1 VPGVLGVVGEPQL
14 VPRSAF
20 DVDSVEP
27 NLVAAATA
35 AGLVAASYAVGMQL
49 TEMSVM
55 GFRTSVT
62 VFRRPAGGLRW
73 VIIPTIHMGHADY
86 YWAIWQRLRSCQA
99 VIAEIWDG
107 PSSTGMAYANAMR
120 LARQRASRGLVPQD
134 IDYGALGVPIIFP
147 DDYLAPNA
155 DPDRRMSR
163 EERLTATVTTPILAL
178 HMALTGD
185 GDWFGND
192 PLEIHDDTEVPSDA
206 SDIKREELL
215 LGVMREIDGE
225 FAAEDMEVAVV
236 FGALHIPTVV
246 RELTKLGY
254 RVRPG
259 AQWLTA
265 IDYDEPPH
273 MRKPTLDRWMD
284 W

>member
-1 VPGVLGVVGEPQL
+1 MITH
-14 VPRSAF
+14 RRR
-20 DVDSVEP
+20 
-27 NLVAAATA
+27 
-35 AGLVAASYAVGMQL
+35 LVAASYAGGMQL
-49 TEMSVM
+49 TEMSVL

-120 LARQRASRGLVPQD
+120 LTRQRASRDLVPQD

-147 DDYLAPNA
+147 DEHLAPNA
-155 DPDRRMSR
+155 EPDRRMPR
-163 EERLTATVTTPILAL
+163 EQRLAATVMTPVLAL

-185 GDWFGND
+185 DDWLGNVSLD
-192 PLEIHDDTEVPSDA
+192 IHDHTEFA
-206 SDIKREELL
+206 RTRSDIEREDLL
-215 LGVMREIDGE
+215 LGVLREIDGE
-225 FAAEDMEVAVV
+225 FATEDMEVAVV
-236 FGALHIPTVV
+236 FGAAHMPTVV
-246 RELTKLGY
+246 RELTGKLGY
-254 RVRPG
+254 RVVRG
-259 AQWLTA
+259 SEWLTA
-265 IDYDEPPH
+265 IDYDVPPH
-273 MRKPTLDRWMD
+273 LRKPTLDGWMD

>member
-1 VPGVLGVVGEPQL
+1 VGSRADRRPTISL
-14 VPRSAF
+14 DR
-20 DVDSVEP
+20 VEL
-27 NLVAAATA
+27 NLAAAT

-62 VFRRPAGGLRW
+62 VFRRPAGGLHW

-99 VIAEIWDG
+99 VVAEIWDG
-107 PSSTGMAYANAMR
+107 PSSTGMMYANAMR
-120 LARQRASRGLVPQD
+120 LARQRASRDLVPQD

-147 DDYLAPNA
+147 DDYLAPEA

-163 EERLTATVTTPILAL
+163 GERLTATVTTPILAL

-185 GDWFGND
+185 GDWLGNA
-192 PLEIHDDTEVPSDA
+192 PLEIHDHTEVLRDA

-215 LGVMREIDGE
+215 LGVIREIDGE

-254 RVRPG
+254 RVMPG

-273 MRKPTLDRWMD
+273 MRKPTLDGWMD

>member
-1 VPGVLGVVGEPQL
+1 M
-14 VPRSAF
+14 
-20 DVDSVEP
+20 
-27 NLVAAATA
+27 
-35 AGLVAASYAVGMQL
+35 VAASYAGGMQL
-49 TEMSVM
+49 TEMSVT

-99 VIAEIWDG
+99 VVAEIWDG

-120 LARQRASRGLVPQD
+120 LARQRASRDLVPQD

-147 DDYLAPNA
+147 DNYLAPNA

-163 EERLTATVTTPILAL
+163 EERLTATVMTPILAL
-178 HMALTGD
+178 HMAFTGD
-185 GDWFGND
+185 WLGTDA
-192 PLEIHDDTEVPSDA
+192 LEIHDHTEVRRDA
-206 SDIKREELL
+206 DDIKREELL
-215 LGVMREIDGE
+215 LGVLREIDGE
-225 FAAEDMEVAVV
+225 FDAEDMEVAVV
-236 FGALHIPTVV
+236 FGALHMPTVV

-254 RVRPG
+254 RVMPG

-265 IDYDEPPH
+265 IDYDEPLH
-273 MRKPTLDRWMD
+273 LRKPTLDGWMD

>member
-1 VPGVLGVVGEPQL
+1 M
-14 VPRSAF
+14 R
-20 DVDSVEP
+20 
-27 NLVAAATA
+27 
-35 AGLVAASYAVGMQL
+35 L
-49 TEMSVM
+49 TEMSDR

-99 VIAEIWDG
+99 VVAEIWDG

-120 LARQRASRGLVPQD
+120 LARQRASRDLVPQD

-147 DDYLAPNA
+147 DDYLAPEA
-155 DPDRRMSR
+155 EPDRRMPR
-163 EERLTATVTTPILAL
+163 EERLGATVMTPFLAL

-185 GDWFGND
+185 WLDND
-192 PLEIHDDTEVPSDA
+192 APEVHDHTEVGRDA
-206 SDIKREELL
+206 NDIKRDELL

-225 FAAEDMEVAVV
+225 FGTEDMEVAVV
-236 FGALHIPTVV
+236 FGALHIPIVV
-246 RELTKLGY
+246 RELAELGY
-254 RVRPG
+254 RVMPG
-259 AQWLTA
+259 TQWLTA

-273 MRKPTLDRWMD
+273 LRKPTLDGWMD

>member
-1 VPGVLGVVGEPQL
+1 M
-14 VPRSAF
+14 R
-20 DVDSVEP
+20 
-27 NLVAAATA
+27 
-35 AGLVAASYAVGMQL
+35 L
-49 TEMSVM
+49 TEMSVT

-62 VFRRPAGGLRW
+62 TFRRPAGGLRW

-120 LARQRASRGLVPQD
+120 LARQRASRDLVPQD

-163 EERLTATVTTPILAL
+163 EERLNAAVATPILAL

-185 GDWFGND
+185 RDWLARAKLD
-192 PLEIHDDTEVPSDA
+192 IYDHTEVQRDA
-206 SDIKREELL
+206 DDIKREDLL
-215 LGVMREIDGE
+215 LGVLREIDTE

-236 FGALHIPTVV
+236 FGALHMPTVV
-246 RELTKLGY
+246 RHLAEIGY
-254 RVRPG
+254 REVPP

-265 IDYDEPPH
+265 VDYDEPPH
-273 MRKPTLDRWMD
+273 LRKPSLDGWMD

>member
-1 VPGVLGVVGEPQL
+1 MWAAGVPGRIGGSNPL
-14 VPRSAF
+14 RSAASWGF
-20 DVDSVEP
+20 KIG
-27 NLVAAATA
+27 
-35 AGLVAASYAVGMQL
+35 AGLVAAAYAVGMQL
-49 TEMSVM
+49 TEMSVI

-62 VFRRPAGGLRW
+62 VFRRPAGRLRW

-107 PSSTGMAYANAMR
+107 PSSTGMVYANAMR
-120 LARQRASRGLVPQD
+120 LARQRASRDLVPQD

-147 DDYLAPNA
+147 DDYLAPDA
-155 DPDRRMSR
+155 EPDRQMSR
-163 EERLTATVTTPILAL
+163 AERRVATVMTPILAL
-178 HMALTGD
+178 QMALTGD
-185 GDWFGND
+185 GDWLGKR
-192 PLEIHDDTEVPSDA
+192 PLEIHDHTEVPWDA
-206 SDIKREELL
+206 NDIKREELL
-215 LGVMREIDGE
+215 LGVLREIDGE

-236 FGALHIPTVV
+236 FGALHMPTVV
-246 RELTKLGY
+246 RELITLGY
-254 RVRPG
+254 RVLPG

-273 MRKPTLDRWMD
+273 LHKPPLDGWMD

>member
-1 VPGVLGVVGEPQL
+1 V
-14 VPRSAF
+14 
-20 DVDSVEP
+20 
-27 NLVAAATA
+27 
-35 AGLVAASYAVGMQL
+35 VAASYAVGMQF
-49 TEMSVM
+49 TEMSVA

-62 VFRRPAGGLRW
+62 VFQRPAGGLRW

-86 YWAIWQRLRSCQA
+86 YWAIWQRLRSCKA

-120 LARQRASRGLVPQD
+120 LAGQRASRDLVPQD
-134 IDYGALGVPIIFP
+134 IDYGALGVPVIFP
-147 DDYLAPNA
+147 DEHLAPRA

-163 EERLTATVTTPILAL
+163 QERLTATVMTPILAL

-185 GDWFGND
+185 GDWLGSVS
-192 PLEIHDDTEVPSDA
+192 LEVHDHTVVPRDA
-206 SDIKREELL
+206 EDVKREDLL

-225 FAAEDMEVAVV
+225 FSAEDMEVAVV

-246 RELTKLGY
+246 RELARLGH
-254 RVRPG
+254 RLTPG
-259 AQWLTA
+259 TQWLTA
-265 IDYDEPPH
+265 IDYDEPPYL
-273 MRKPTLDRWMD
+273 RKPPLDGWMD

>member
-1 VPGVLGVVGEPQL
+1 
-14 VPRSAF
+14 
-20 DVDSVEP
+20 
-27 NLVAAATA
+27 
-35 AGLVAASYAVGMQL
+35 M
-49 TEMSVM
+49 
-55 GFRTSVT
+55 
-62 VFRRPAGGLRW
+62 VF
-73 VIIPTIHMGHADY
+73 
-86 YWAIWQRLRSCQA
+86 
-99 VIAEIWDG
+99 
-107 PSSTGMAYANAMR
+107 ANAMR
-120 LARQRASRGLVPQD
+120 LARQRASRDLVPQD

-147 DDYLAPNA
+147 DGYLAPNA

-163 EERLTATVTTPILAL
+163 AEWRTATVVTPILAL

-192 PLEIHDDTEVPSDA
+192 PLDIHDNTEVRRDA
-206 SDIKREELL
+206 SDIRREELL
-215 LGVMREIDGE
+215 LGVLREIDGE

-254 RVRPG
+254 RVMPG

-273 MRKPTLDRWMD
+273 IRKPTLDGWMD

>member
-1 VPGVLGVVGEPQL
+1 VV
-14 VPRSAF
+14 
-20 DVDSVEP
+20 
-27 NLVAAATA
+27 
-35 AGLVAASYAVGMQL
+35 AGFYAVGMQL
-49 TEMSVM
+49 TGMSVL

-73 VIIPTIHMGHADY
+73 AIIPTIHLGHADY

-120 LARQRASRGLVPQD
+120 LAGQRASRDLVAQD

-147 DDYLAPNA
+147 DDYLAPSA
-155 DPDRRMSR
+155 EPDRRMPR
-163 EERLTATVTTPILAL
+163 QERLAATVVTPILAL
-178 HMALTGD
+178 HMALTG
-185 GDWFGND
+185 GRDWLGNV
-192 PLEIHDDTEVPSDA
+192 PLEIHDHTGSPRNAV
-206 SDIKREELL
+206 DIKREELL
-215 LGVMREIDGE
+215 LGVLREIDGE

-246 RELTKLGY
+246 RDLVRLGY
-254 RVRPG
+254 RVLPG
-259 AQWLTA
+259 ARWLTA

-273 MRKPTLDRWMD
+273 LRKPPLDGWLD